1 MGAAYTPS
9 FGLTIAPFNKL
20 AGNAGDGFLAGHMA
34 SGAKPA
40 DHVIIY

>member
-20 AGNAGDGFLAGHMA
+20 AGNASNGFLAGHMA
-34 SGAKPA
+34 QAQNRQ
-40 DHVIIY
+40 ITL